1 MKHEK
6 NPLTEVPGGVTLKFE
21 YENGQVKIQNNIKY
35 PKKYI
40 ERVKTENELKGN
52 ILEAVIDVTNKKIIY
67 QK

>member
-6 NPLTEVPGGVTLKFE
+6 SPLTEVPGGVTLKFE
-21 YENGQVKIQNNIKY
+21 YENGQVQVQRNIKY
-35 PKKYI
+35 PSKYI
-40 ERVKTENELKGN
+40 DKVKSDSALRGN